1 MLLRQMFRIQC
12 HCNLSTIS
20 FSSAINLLNK
30 QLCYFVPPFT
40 NNLICFNLQN
50 CFQLVFILT
59 ARKTGKNTLDNL
71 IVQLLCFLDASFQ
84 SHIVSTLGSTLQP
97 PTSMLSFLVAF
108 LLYNLDKDQVY
119 GQEMKQQLRRRLSIL
134 FTYDQ
139 YFIHININQLKCY
152 HAACPIL
159 VK

>member
-30 QLCYFVPPFT
+30 QLRYFVPPFT

-59 ARKTGKNTLDNL
+59 VRKTGKNTIEHL
-71 IVQLLCFLDASFQ
+71 IAQLHCFLDASFQ

-97 PTSMLSFLVAF
+97 PISMLSFLVTF

-119 GQEMKQQLRRRLSIL
+119 GREMKQQLRRCFSVI
-134 FTYDQ
+134 FSYDQ
-139 YFIHININQLKCY
+139 YFIQININQLTCY
-152 HAACPIL
+152 HVACPIL
-159 VK
+159 VL